1 MPPGRSESMCGT
13 GNLYAHRG
21 FGAPDVQPVAN
32 HYAAY
37 GIVVVVAAEAA
48 VVVVVAAVVMVVTA
62 AVTVK
67 APLILRKETTLS
79 FTEIGVM

>member
-37 GIVVVVAAEAA
+37 GIVVMVAA
-48 VVVVVAAVVMVVTA
+48 VVVAAVVMVVTA